1 MLFSGISYASVCR
14 VEILVCRCIEF
25 LRRGIVTKSHLCD
38 DFSARTRCGNA
49 RDACNRKAES
59 DSSTRR
65 EVRATA
71 CSRVIAGTR
80 RAGGSSVILLLF
92 SRSFALSLFFSFS
105 LDRMSASIGFTDG
118 PLVPSPCSTEQ
129 NQVYCN
135 SWGTL
140 SFHYIQEVKGSHF
153 RNCRF

>member
-25 LRRGIVTKSHLCD
+25 LRRGIATKSHLCD

-92 SRSFALSLFFSFS
+92 SRSFALSLFFFFLSRSDVRF
-105 LDRMSASIGFTDG
+105 DRFHGWSASTIAMFYRAE
-118 PLVPSPCSTEQ
+118 PS
-129 NQVYCN
+129 V
-135 SWGTL
+135 L
-140 SFHYIQEVKGSHF
+140 
-153 RNCRF
+153 